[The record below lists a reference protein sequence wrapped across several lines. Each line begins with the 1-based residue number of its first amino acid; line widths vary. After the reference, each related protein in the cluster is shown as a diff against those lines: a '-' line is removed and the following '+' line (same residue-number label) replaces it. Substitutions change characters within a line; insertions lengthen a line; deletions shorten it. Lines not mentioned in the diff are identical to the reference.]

1 MIKPINEK
9 ELTRYTKTS
18 INIDGV
24 VPFEE
29 SGFHVRSP
37 MEASPFR
44 WVGNSEKFVRSI
56 SSVDNKAKDV
66 IEDYCQTVLGASE
79 KNFIWFVTKKKISD
93 FGDVWTI
100 PIADQDYLGHIH
112 PCFLIISRRDA
123 NELWGGI
130 SNRPVENSAFLEAEN
145 LLSMFSQW
153 KNDTILNVG
162 VMPAEKQP
170 SNPNFP
176 NVFYHLD
183 TVVDTARNKNMAVIH
198 ASNSIASHLKRFDAQ
213 TLTVNIVSSYPSDST
228 IDHVRERLIVAAQ
241 DTYGVSMVTCPA
253 KTESIEHAQL
263 DLSII
268 AEAEYRASR
277 ECEFGRDSNGHKI
290 ADICISLDLMP
301 SFSELV
307 NRNQKILKNTFDS
320 IETLLMSDEF
330 KTDADV
336 NAWDFIDIAIE
347 NKDYIKWPDILLEA
361 FVKTLASSDEGLR
374 VLNVKRQTAVSDA
387 DHETMV
393 KEVLLGDENKDA
405 LHFDVAKAFLPQF
418 TSAQAFGV
426 SMAQAIRKSKPKIG
440 SRTLEDTN
448 LPLGTV
454 TIDFTD
460 PDKMIA
466 FYIKNRTILN
476 SLCATLLEKEG
487 NGKLLDFLYNRSTGS
502 GWTRQQ
508 VSDALYAEVPDNT
521 TIVIKNRSVTENPT
535 AWVATG
541 VIGSCASYV
550 QKVYGEILD
559 AQL

>member
-1 MIKPINEK
+1 MIKPIKIE

-18 INIDGV
+18 ININGV

-44 WVGNSEKFVRSI
+44 WVGYAEKFVRSI

-66 IEDYCQTVLGASE
+66 IETYCQAVLGRSE
-79 KNFIWFVTKKKISD
+79 KDFIWFVTKKISD

-100 PIADQDYLGHIH
+100 PIADRDYLDRIH

-123 NELWGGI
+123 NELWGRI
-130 SNRPVENSAFLEAEN
+130 STRPVENSAFLEAVN
-145 LLSMFSQW
+145 LLSLFSQW
-153 KNDTILNVG
+153 KNNTILNVG

-183 TVVDTARNKNMAVIH
+183 TVIDTAHNKNMAVIH

-213 TLTVNIVSSYPSDST
+213 TLTAKIVSSYPSDST
-228 IDHVRERLIVAAQ
+228 IDHVRERLVVAAQ
-241 DTYGVSMVTCPA
+241 DAYGVSMVTCPA

-277 ECEFGRDSNGHKI
+277 ESEFGRDSNGHKI

-320 IETLLMSDEF
+320 IETLLMSGEF
-330 KTDADV
+330 KTGTDV
-336 NAWDFIDIAIE
+336 SAWDFIDIAIE

-393 KEVLLGDENKDA
+393 REVLLGDENKDA

-426 SMAQAIRKSKPKIG
+426 SMAQAIGKPKVG
-440 SRTLEDTN
+440 AGTLEDTD

-476 SLCATLLEKEG
+476 SLCAALLEKEG

-541 VIGSCASYV
+541 IIGSCASYV

-559 AQL
+559 NHLL